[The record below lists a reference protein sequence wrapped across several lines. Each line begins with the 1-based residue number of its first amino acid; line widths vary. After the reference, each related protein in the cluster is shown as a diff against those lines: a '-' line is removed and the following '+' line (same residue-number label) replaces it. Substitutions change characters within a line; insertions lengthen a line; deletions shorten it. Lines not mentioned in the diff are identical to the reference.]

1 MINISKISV
10 FIAGRDLFKDVSFTI
25 RPKDRIGLTGKNG
38 AGKSTIL
45 KIISGVQQPTT
56 GSIDITVGKTIGY
69 LPQEMNFSYDQSVFG
84 ETMAVFKEVLDLE
97 KELDDITHQ
106 LEVRIDYES
115 DSYSEI
121 IERLNEIHVVLGT
134 LDSDK
139 IESKVEKILKGLG
152 FKREEF
158 KKPLNEFSGGWQMR
172 VELAKILLTEPSL
185 ILLDEPT
192 NHLDIDSIL
201 WLEQYFNNYP
211 GAILL
216 ISHDRRFLDNVT
228 NRTIEIVFG
237 KIYDYAVPYS
247 KYLIERQERYDNQ
260 IATFKNQQKYIETQE
275 RFIERFKA
283 KASKAKAAQSKA
295 KQLDKLDRVVLD
307 DFDTQSIKFS
317 FPPAPRSGEL
327 VLEVKNLTKTYGPKT
342 VVENVN
348 LKVLRGDRIAFVGK
362 NGMGKSTLVKI
373 INKETD
379 YTGFLELGHNV
390 KVGYYA
396 QIQEKTLD
404 PKASVLSALEDE
416 ATGDWTKGHK
426 LRGLLGAFLFSDA
439 DVDKKVRVLSGGE
452 KSRLALA
459 RLLLNEVNLLIL
471 DEPTN
476 HLDMSAKEVL
486 KEALMSFDGTLI
498 VVSHDRDFL
507 DGLTN
512 VTYEFKNQGIQEHLG
527 GVSEFLNKYK
537 HDHFR
542 EFEADKGS
550 KTMAKGAGKVKNKSE
565 SGAKQDFQNKKEIEQ
580 QSRKLNKY
588 IANCEKKIADFEE
601 EIEEFEKLMADP
613 DFYKNDA
620 ESKDMFYKHGQVKT
634 KLDAKMKE
642 WEDLSEEL
650 DLLGE

>member
-45 KIISGVQQPTT
+45 KIISGVQPPTT
-56 GSIDITVGKTIGY
+56 GSIDITSGKTIGY
-69 LPQEMNFSYDQSVFG
+69 LPQEMNFNYDQSVFG
-84 ETMAVFKEVLDLE
+84 ETMSVFKEVLGLE
-97 KELDDITHQ
+97 AELEDITHQ
-106 LEVRIDYES
+106 LETRTDYES
-115 DSYSEI
+115 DSYSQL
-121 IERLNEIHVVLGT
+121 IERLNEVHVILGT
-134 LDSDK
+134 LDSEK

-158 KKPLNEFSGGWQMR
+158 EKPLNEFSGGWQMR

-201 WLEQYFNNYP
+201 WLEQYFINYP

-295 KQLDKLDRVVLD
+295 KQLDKLDRIELD
-307 DFDTQSIKFS
+307 DFDTQTIKFQ
-317 FPPAPRSGEL
+317 FPPAPRSGQL
-327 VLEVKNLTKTYGPKT
+327 VLEVNNMSKSYGPKD
-342 VVENVN
+342 VLKDVN

-379 YTGFLELGHNV
+379 CNGIVELGHNV
-390 KVGYYA
+390 KLGYYA

-404 PKASVLSALEDE
+404 PNATLLSTLEDE

-426 LRGLLGAFLFSDA
+426 LRGLLGTFLFSDE
-439 DVDKKVRVLSGGE
+439 DVEKKVKVLSGGE

-486 KEALMSFDGTLI
+486 KDALKAFDGTLL

-507 DGLTN
+507 DGLTD
-512 VTYEFKNQGIQEHLG
+512 VTYEFKNQEIKEHLG
-527 GVSEFLNKYK
+527 GIGEFLNKYK

-542 EFEADKGS
+542 EFEADKGAKSMVKEKAKTKEKSNSSS
-550 KTMAKGAGKVKNKSE
+550 KEDYT
-565 SGAKQDFQNKKEIEQ
+565 NKKEKEQ
-580 QSRKLNKY
+580 LTRKLNKA
-588 IANCEKKIADFEE
+588 IINCERRIAELED
-601 EIEEFEKLMADP
+601 EIEAFEKLMADP

-620 ESKDMFYKHGQVKT
+620 ESKEVFFKHGEVKST
-634 KLDAKMKE
+634 LDRKMKE
-642 WEDLSEEL
+642 WEGYCEEL
-650 DLLGE
+650 EAIS

>member
-10 FIAGRDLFKDVSFTI
+10 FISGKDLFKDVSFTI

-45 KIISGVQQPTT
+45 KIISGEREPTS
-56 GSIDITVGKTIGY
+56 GSIDISSGKTIGY
-69 LPQEMNFSYDQSVFG
+69 LPQEMNFSYKQTVFG
-84 ETMAVFKEVLDLE
+84 ETMSVFKQVLDLE
-97 KELDDITHQ
+97 SELQNITHQ
-106 LEVRIDYES
+106 LETRTDYES
-115 DSYSEI
+115 EDYSKL
-121 IERLNEIHVVLGT
+121 IERLNEIHVILGT
-134 LDSDK
+134 LDAEK

-158 KKPLNEFSGGWQMR
+158 ERPLSEFSGGWQMR

-201 WLEQYFNNYP
+201 WLEQYFINYP

-237 KIYDYAVPYS
+237 KIYDYSVPYS
-247 KYLIERQERYDNQ
+247 KYLIERQERYETQ
-260 IATFKNQQKYIETQE
+260 IATFKNQQKFIETQE

-295 KQLDKLDRVVLD
+295 KQLDKLDRIELD
-307 DFDTQSIKFS
+307 DFDTQTIKFT
-317 FPPAPRSGEL
+317 FPPAPRSGHL
-327 VLEVKNLTKTYGPKT
+327 VVNVEGMSKSYGPKS
-342 VVENVN
+342 VLEDVN
-348 LKVLRGDRIAFVGK
+348 IKVLRGDRIAFVGK

-379 YTGFLELGHNV
+379 CKGVLELGHNV
-390 KVGYYA
+390 KLGYYA

-404 PKASVLSALEDE
+404 PNATILSTLEDE

-426 LRGLLGAFLFSDA
+426 LRGLLGAFLFSES
-439 DVDKKVRVLSGGE
+439 DVDKKVKVLSGGE

-486 KEALMSFDGTLI
+486 KEALMAYNGTLI

-507 DGLTN
+507 DGLTS
-512 VTYEFKNQGIQEHLG
+512 VTYEFKNRGIKEHLG
-527 GVSEFLNKYK
+527 EIGEFLNKYK

-542 EFEADKGS
+542 DFEADKGEKELIKKS
-550 KTMAKGAGKVKNKSE
+550 AKTEAKPKSAGKEEYS
-565 SGAKQDFQNKKEIEQ
+565 SKKEKEANV
-580 QSRKLNKY
+580 RKLNKL
-588 IANCEKKIADFEE
+588 ILRSERRISQLEGELEE
-601 EIEEFEKLMADP
+601 LEKLMSDP
-613 DFYKNDA
+613 DFYQNDA
-620 ESKDMFYKHGQVKT
+620 ESKEVFFKHSETKK
-634 KLDAKMKE
+634 KLDQKMLE
-642 WEDLSEEL
+642 WENQCEEL
-650 DLLGE
+650 DALT